1 MTLGLRKPVPLLP
14 LMTEIVRLFVPVRS
28 ALAGMAN
35 VYVWLIPRQVPRVTI
50 REFLSV
56 GAGESLAGELKP
68 PMEIAGR
75 PPANEAVVTILSV
88 APSMNA
94 PDLGCIR
101 WSPYIDVRR
110 QSYACVHAGGSV
122 RDRGRGV

>member
-1 MTLGLRKPVPLLP
+1 
-14 LMTEIVRLFVPVRS
+14 
-28 ALAGMAN
+28 MAN

-50 REFLSV
+50 REFRSV

-75 PPANEAVVTILSV
+75 PPANDAVVAILSV

-101 WSPYIDVRR
+101 
-110 QSYACVHAGGSV
+110 
-122 RDRGRGV
+122 